1 MPVIV
6 LRSWVLSLLVPSE
19 SFKRAPVKS
28 RRRRPMHRDATFGAL
43 QSTLRLI
50 MKIIPYLHCHHR
62 YHLGTSWGIPRVQL
76 FTAARLEPRGLVTH
90 FRTQPRLSDDRSVV
104 IPRAAVESHRLDRL
118 VRKSYQRFT
127 KARSRQSRAL
137 LMAVS
142 NRCSAC
148 CFSC

>member
-19 SFKRAPVKS
+19 SFERAPVKS

-90 FRTQPRLSDDRSVV
+90 F
-104 IPRAAVESHRLDRL
+104 
-118 VRKSYQRFT
+118 SYSAKIIRRQIR
-127 KARSRQSRAL
+127 RHPSSSRGKPST
-137 LMAVS
+137 
-142 NRCSAC
+142 
-148 CFSC
+148 